1 IATAASLTVLEPTS
15 NGIGGD
21 AFALIWSRG
30 KLYGLNASG
39 PAPKK
44 ISADSVKRA
53 GHAEMPRYG
62 WLPVTVPGAP
72 AAWAACSD
80 RFGRLPLTEVLA
92 PAIRYAEEGF
102 PLTPVLGKHWKQAV
116 EVYRGLDG
124 DLFAP
129 WFDTFA
135 PGGDAPEI
143 GQRWRSPDRSE
154 EHTSELQSRENLVCR
169 LLLAKKKATSPLRRL
184 TPGRHIR

>member
-1 IATAASLTVLEPTS
+1 
-15 NGIGGD
+15 
-21 AFALIWSRG
+21 
-30 KLYGLNASG
+30 
-39 PAPKK
+39 
-44 ISADSVKRA
+44 
-53 GHAEMPRYG
+53 MPRYG

-143 GQRWRSPDRSE
+143 GQRWRSPDHAKTLPAIAETRAE
-154 EHTSELQSRENLVCR
+154 AFYRGELAERIDHFSRKHGGFLRAED
-169 LLLAKKKATSPLRRL
+169 LAAYAPEWVTPIKKK
-184 TPGRHIR
+184 

>member
-1 IATAASLTVLEPTS
+1 CRYCVAPLALDSHAPSPSFRNDTSPTHTSTLSLH
-15 NGIGGD
+15 D
-21 AFALIWSRG
+21 A
-30 KLYGLNASG
+30 
-39 PAPKK
+39 
-44 ISADSVKRA
+44 
-53 GHAEMPRYG
+53 
-62 WLPVTVPGAP
+62 LP
-72 AAWAACSD
+72 
-80 RFGRLPLTEVLA
+80 
-92 PAIRYAEEGF
+92 I
-102 PLTPVLGKHWKQAV
+102 LGKHWKQAV

>member
-1 IATAASLTVLEPTS
+1 MPSPS
-15 NGIGGD
+15 
-21 AFALIWSRG
+21 S
-30 KLYGLNASG
+30 GLGEIVRAERQRSG
-39 PAPKK
+39 AEEN
-44 ISADSVKRA
+44 SADAVKRA

-143 GQRWRSPDRSE
+143 GQRWRSPDHAKTLQAIAETRAEAFTGGNWRSGS
-154 EHTSELQSRENLVCR
+154 TIFPASTAAFC
-169 LLLAKKKATSPLRRL
+169 ARRTWPP
-184 TPGRHIR
+184 TPRNG